1 MRTREQKAQEI
12 RRLNELLSH
21 SRGVAVTAYKGLNM
35 KQMNELRARIAE
47 YSAKFMVVKNTL
59 ARIAA
64 KDTPYESLLAD
75 LEGPNALLLLGED
88 APGALKAAISFA
100 RDNKAFEPDRG
111 FVEGSPLD
119 KEGLKAYSEL
129 PTAEEV
135 RSMFVGVLNA
145 PLAKLVGVLNAP
157 ARDMVGVMAAYE
169 DKLGAGEGA
178 A

>member
-1 MRTREQKAQEI
+1 LKTKEQKAREI
-12 RRLNELLSH
+12 RRLAELLSQ

-35 KQMNELRARIAE
+35 KQMNELRANIAE
-47 YSAKFMVVKNTL
+47 HDAKFMVVKNTL

-75 LEGPNALLLLGED
+75 LEGPNGLLFLGED

-100 RDNKAFEPDRG
+100 KVNAAFETCAG
-111 FVEGSPLD
+111 FVEGNTLD

-129 PTAEEV
+129 PTKEEV

-145 PLAKLVGVLNAP
+145 PLARIVGLLDAP
-157 ARDMVGVMAAYE
+157 ARELVGVMAAYE
-169 DKLGAGEGA
+169 DKLGGGA
-178 A
+178 EAA